1 MVKIYYRRR
10 CHSSVQAIQWFKEH
24 EIPFELVSI
33 KQLPKEELLRLLTL
47 TEDGFSTFLRRPGKE
62 GGDIQFLTTLLMN
75 LTFKDALEFLH
86 LTPRILK
93 TPLIVEGEKFFVGY
107 NNEEIRQFIPSV
119 QRQRKVW

>member
-75 LTFKDALEFLH
+75 LTFNDALEFLH

-93 TPLIVEGEKFFVGY
+93 TPLIVEGVLCG
-107 NNEEIRQFIPSV
+107 I
-119 QRQRKVW
+119 